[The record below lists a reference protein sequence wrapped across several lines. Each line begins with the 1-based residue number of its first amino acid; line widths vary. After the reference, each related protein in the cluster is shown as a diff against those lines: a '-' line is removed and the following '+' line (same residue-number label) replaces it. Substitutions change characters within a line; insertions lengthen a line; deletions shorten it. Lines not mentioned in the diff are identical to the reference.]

1 MFLIKLTDDMEVIVW
16 YTVKMVVTDPQQ
28 SGWVQASHV
37 HFNTNTCQIMPPG
50 KRMQATVVFC
60 S

>member
-1 MFLIKLTDDMEVIVW
+1 MEVVVW
-16 YTVKMVVTDPQQ
+16 YTLKMVVTDTQQ
-28 SGWVQASHV
+28 SGWVQASHM

-50 KRMQATVVFC
+50 KRMQATVVFR